1 MGFRPYF
8 FASIT
13 LELKTESTGGPYFYG
28 VLTGR
33 ASLEMNS
40 GMWNGLWFPIGS
52 VGNTTKGSIFV
63 RGGKLRLMQRC
74 VFTNLSSLDIYS
86 DKKSAPAH
94 ALLETG
100 NVNPGKFQLRL
111 GGQYA
116 TFEIADGVQLDA
128 KTFMLDGEYMAEG
141 VYGSA
146 AAHEAYPD
154 LVDENHVIDR
164 MRGLGTMRVR
174 LSGPPG
180 VILIFK

>member
-1 MGFRPYF
+1 
-8 FASIT
+8 
-13 LELKTESTGGPYFYG
+13 
-28 VLTGR
+28 
-33 ASLEMNS
+33 MNS

-100 NVNPGKFQLRL
+100 NMNPGKVAVVL
-111 GGQYA
+111 GGDYA
-116 TFEIADGVQLDA
+116 TLEIADGVQLDA
-128 KTFMLDGEYMAEG
+128 KTFKLDGEFMPEG

-146 AAHEAYPD
+146 DAHEAHPD
-154 LVDENHVIDR
+154 LVDENHVIGR
-164 MRGLGTMRVR
+164 MQGLGTMRVR

-180 VILIFK
+180 AVLIFR